1 MRQIRKLFL
10 VTVQQHPN
18 LRALQTMQVFAVDK
32 RQVELQMKSLGY
44 KESQIISIELA
55 MGENDNE

>member
-1 MRQIRKLFL
+1 MTLQK
-10 VTVQQHPN
+10 HPN
-18 LRALQTMQVFAVDK
+18 LRAIRTLQVFAVDE